1 MPSFKCIKAFDY
13 HRDSKRGE
21 EEEEEEEE
29 EEGKGKHRRIRRSIT
44 AGSII

>member
-1 MPSFKCIKAFDY
+1 VAGMPSFKCIKAFDY
-13 HRDSKRGE
+13 YRDSKRG
-21 EEEEEEEE
+21 EEEEE